1 MEKIKKGDQ
10 VVVLSGRDKGRRGAV
25 IGVLRAPSEVLVENV
40 NRVKRHTKA
49 NPNSQKPG
57 GIIEKEMPLPLSKV
71 ALWNPGTKKG
81 DRVGIKKLADGKQ
94 GAVFQVER
102 RSHRRVKVRR
112 LTVEQTWQG

>member
-25 IGVLRAPSEVLVENV
+25 IGVLGASEVLVENI

-57 GIIEKEMPLPLSKV
+57 GIIEKEMPLALSKV
-71 ALWNPGTKKG
+71 ALWNPGTKKA
-81 DRVGIKKLADGKQ
+81 DRVGIKKLADGK
-94 GAVFQVER
+94 
-102 RSHRRVKVRR
+102 KVRFFKSNGE
-112 LTVEQTWQG
+112 VIDA

>member
-25 IGVLRAPSEVLVENV
+25 IGVLGAVEVLVENI

-49 NPNSQKPG
+49 NPSSQKPG

-71 ALWNPGTKKG
+71 ALWNPGTKKA
-81 DRVGIKKLADGKQ
+81 DRVGIKTLADGK
-94 GAVFQVER
+94 
-102 RSHRRVKVRR
+102 KVRFFKSNGE
-112 LTVEQTWQG
+112 VIDA